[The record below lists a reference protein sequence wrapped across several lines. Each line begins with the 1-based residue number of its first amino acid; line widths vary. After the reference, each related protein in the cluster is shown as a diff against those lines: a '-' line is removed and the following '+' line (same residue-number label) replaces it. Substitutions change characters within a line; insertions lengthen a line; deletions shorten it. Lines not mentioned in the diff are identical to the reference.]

1 MSRRGEYVW
10 APFQSLF
17 PTNQVL
23 NEIKVQKKM
32 HSKPTLSE
40 DEINSISNSLMSAYH
55 TKEKITVN
63 YYYQG
68 LEYNKTGIINSINNN
83 KIYFQDKT
91 SLYFEQILKVQK
103 H

>member
-23 NEIKVQKKM
+23 NEIKVKKKI

-40 DEINSISNSLMSAYH
+40 DEINSISNTLMSAYH
-55 TKEKITVN
+55 TKEKITIN

-68 LEYNKTGIINSINNN
+68 LEYTKTGIIVNISNS
-83 KIYFQDKT
+83 KIYFKDKS
-91 SLYFEQILKVQK
+91 SLYFEQILKVQEC
-103 H
+103 

>member
-23 NEIKVQKKM
+23 NEIKVKKKR
-32 HSKPTLSE
+32 HPKPTLSE
-40 DEINSISNSLMSAYH
+40 DEINSISNTLMRAYH
-55 TKEKITVN
+55 TKEKITIN

-68 LEYNKTGIINSINNN
+68 LEYTKTGTIISINNS

-91 SLYFEQILKVQK
+91 SLYFEQILKVQES
-103 H
+103 